1 MQKARRHPN
10 GTPTACRHTV
20 SGSISLRCSRFFSPF
35 PHGTGTL
42 SVSQEYLALPDG
54 AGGFPQ
60 GVSDP
65 AVLRI
70 PLGWLC
76 LRVRDYHP
84 LRSDFPI
91 VFLYMNTQMSQ
102 SYNPG
107 TAETIPVWAISTSL
121 ATTTEITLVF
131 SSCAYLDVS
140 VQRVRLLTD
149 GTSSMCRVSPFRNQ
163 RINRYLLLPVA
174 YRSLSRLSSPLR
186 A

>member
-1 MQKARRHPN
+1 MSR
-10 GTPTACRHTV
+10 PTQDTA
-20 SGSISLRCSRFFSPF
+20 ISYIIFK
-35 PHGTGTL
+35 
-42 SVSQEYLALPDG
+42 
-54 AGGFPQ
+54 
-60 GVSDP
+60 
-65 AVLRI
+65 
-70 PLGWLC
+70 
-76 LRVRDYHP
+76 VRDYHP